1 MKIPFFIEY
10 RFGRNRKLTE
20 SVSNCGVGQTM
31 GDRTDNRLLD
41 KTVKLNLRL
50 LNDKIFYSN

>member
-1 MKIPFFIEY
+1 MPFFIEY
-10 RFGRNRKLTE
+10 RFGRNRKC
-20 SVSNCGVGQTM
+20 VSNGGVGQTM
-31 GDRTDNRLLD
+31 GDMTDNGLLD